1 MKNLDFIADELFN
14 KIRGRFPSITIGND
28 NGEVTNIPKEARF
41 FDFEYKEGNRSLGKV
56 SVSLDEKTISVMYSD
71 DFAEDEDTAT
81 RQHWYAFL
89 KELRQF
95 SRKRL
100 LNFDTR
106 NITKS
111 NLDKRDYKFLAI
123 NRPGEDTMVESKMYG
138 TSRTSYQDV
147 GNARLAIKHSQPV
160 NQVMPAGRTQHIESI
175 YIESSEGERFKYPY
189 RHLNG
194 ARAMA
199 RHVGEGGKPF
209 DDFGSHITSLSEEL
223 SKLKKFKTYMGRSS
237 VMAEGLNDYLDAV
250 NERITTVKS
259 AIHGL
264 QRETYY
270 KEAIAGFTVPVM
282 EEVPSDVAENWI
294 DQLTIRQFNEELKDV
309 FPYIYRLVS
318 EHTKAKELGPDDL
331 LGEGPTWDKFKSGV
345 GQAASAVGDAV
356 FGSKEEEDA
365 KKILAKYIITQTR
378 DKTAAG
384 RVFASCNGNELECLY
399 SYIKEKR
406 LPETPEVQQIAKKF
420 SLKGNANMQVD
431 SYDQDKSYGVKSTL
445 ERIKGAFQD
454 FESWAEDLEA
464 GALASGDDTEEGN
477 AFAHAVQQA
486 KMQGK
491 KKGDKVPHPNG
502 DDQITLEKEI
512 PVTEF
517 VLSLYDRNTGTF
529 PKGETAVLTA
539 IEKDYGESF
548 IEPAKQFIE
557 RINQTFEQFQMQQSP
572 QQLDPDFQRMK
583 ELAGLR

>member
-1 MKNLDFIADELFN
+1 MKNLNFIADELFN
-14 KIRGRFPSITIGND
+14 KIRGRFPSITIGNEK
-28 NGEVTNIPKEARF
+28 GEVTNVPEEARF
-41 FDFEYKEGNRSLGKV
+41 FDFDYLEGDKSLGKV
-56 SVSLDEKTISVMYSD
+56 SISLDEQTISVMYSN
-71 DFAEDEDTAT
+71 DFVENEDTTT
-81 RQHWYAFL
+81 RQHWYEFL

-111 NLDKRDYKFLAI
+111 NLNKRDYKFLAQ

-147 GNARLAIKHSQPV
+147 GNARLAIKHSQPI
-160 NQVMPAGRTQHIESI
+160 NQIMPAGRTQHIETI
-175 YIESSEGERFKYPY
+175 YIESSDGERFKYPY

-199 RHVGEGGKPF
+199 RHVSEGGKPF

-237 VMAEGLNDYLDAV
+237 VMAEGLNDYLEAV
-250 NERITTVKS
+250 NERIDIVKNT
-259 AIHGL
+259 IRGL
-264 QRETYY
+264 QRESFY
-270 KEAIAGFTVPVM
+270 KEAFGSFEVPVM
-282 EEVPSDVAENWI
+282 EEVPEDVAENWV

-318 EHTKAKELGPDDL
+318 EHTKAKELGPEDL
-331 LGEGPTWDKFKSGV
+331 LGEASAPYFVTMVGGKPHIKVDATNNMPIMPTDKWTEITPDV
-345 GQAASAVGDAV
+345 ERRAASQGFRKDQAQINGQKIDVLMSGEKAFV
-356 FGSKEEEDA
+356 SK
-365 KKILAKYIITQTR
+365 
-378 DKTAAG
+378 G
-384 RVFASCNGNELECLY
+384 V
-399 SYIKEKR
+399 
-406 LPETPEVQQIAKKF
+406 
-420 SLKGNANMQVD
+420 
-431 SYDQDKSYGVKSTL
+431 YDQLTGKAPTTTTPQTPKTSSGGILD
-445 ERIKGAFQD
+445 RIKGAFED
-454 FESWAEDLEA
+454 FEDWAEELEA
-464 GALASGDDTEEGN
+464 GALASGNDAEEGN
-477 AFAHAVQQA
+477 AYAHAVQQA

-502 DDQITLEKEI
+502 KEEITLEKKV

-517 VLSLYDRNTGTF
+517 ILSLYDRNTGSF

-539 IEKDYGESF
+539 IEKDYGEQF

-572 QQLDPDFQRMK
+572 QQQFDPEFQRMK

>member
-1 MKNLDFIADELFN
+1 
-14 KIRGRFPSITIGND
+14 
-28 NGEVTNIPKEARF
+28 
-41 FDFEYKEGNRSLGKV
+41 
-56 SVSLDEKTISVMYSD
+56 
-71 DFAEDEDTAT
+71 
-81 RQHWYAFL
+81 
-89 KELRQF
+89 
-95 SRKRL
+95 
-100 LNFDTR
+100 
-106 NITKS
+106 
-111 NLDKRDYKFLAI
+111 
-123 NRPGEDTMVESKMYG
+123 MVESKMYG

-147 GNARLAIKHSQPV
+147 GNARLAIKHSQPI

-175 YIESSEGERFKYPY
+175 YIESGEGERFKYPY

-237 VMAEGLNDYLDAV
+237 VMAEGLTDYLDAV

-331 LGEGPTWDKFKSGV
+331 LGEGPTLDKFTSGIKT
-345 GQAASAVGDAV
+345 AAGAVGDAV
-356 FGSKEEEDA
+356 FGSKEEADA
-365 KKILAKYIITQTR
+365 EKILSKYIITQTR
-378 DKTAAG
+378 DQTAAG
-384 RVFASCNGNELECLY
+384 RVLAVCNGNELECLF
-399 SYIKEKR
+399 SYVKEKR
-406 LPETPEVQQIAKKF
+406 LPITPEIQQIAKKF
-420 SLKGNANMQVD
+420 NLKGTANMQVD
-431 SYDQDKSYGVKSTL
+431 SIDQDKGKGNDVKSTL

-464 GALASGDDTEEGN
+464 GALSSGDDTEEGN
-477 AFAHAVQQA
+477 AYAHAVQQA

-491 KKGDKVPHPNG
+491 KKGDKVPHPDG
-502 DDQITLEKEI
+502 DEEITLEKKV

-557 RINQTFEQFQMQQSP
+557 RINQTFEQFQMEQSP
-572 QQLDPDFQRMK
+572 QQFDPEFQRMK

>member
-41 FDFEYKEGNRSLGKV
+41 FDFEYKEGNKSLGKV

-71 DFAEDEDTAT
+71 DFAENEDTAT
-81 RQHWYAFL
+81 RQNWYAFL

-123 NRPGEDTMVESKMYG
+123 NRSGEDTMVESKMYG

-147 GNARLAIKHSQPV
+147 GNARLAIKHNQPV
-160 NQVMPAGRTQHIESI
+160 NQMMPAGRTQHIESI
-175 YIESSEGERFKYPY
+175 YIESAEGERFKYPY

-250 NERITTVKS
+250 NERIDTVKS

-270 KEAIAGFTVPVM
+270 KEAIAGFIVPVM
-282 EEVPSDVAENWI
+282 EEVPTDVAENWI

-318 EHTKAKELGPDDL
+318 EHTRAKELGPEDL
-331 LGEGPTWDKFKSGV
+331 LGEGTAPYYVDTSSGKPTVKVDG
-345 GQAASAVGDAV
+345 ASTVPLMV
-356 FGSKEEEDA
+356 S
-365 KKILAKYIITQTR
+365 
-378 DKTAAG
+378 
-384 RVFASCNGNELECLY
+384 
-399 SYIKEKR
+399 
-406 LPETPEVQQIAKKF
+406 KKF
-420 SLKGNANMQVD
+420 TDITPDVAKRANSQGFMSVEVSVGGKKFPALLSGEKAFVSQSVFDQITGSAPTTTDTAKSKSPIGNMLDRVKG
-431 SYDQDKSYGVKSTL
+431 SFK
-445 ERIKGAFQD
+445 EFQN
-454 FESWAEDLEA
+454 WAEDLEA
-464 GALASGDDTEEGN
+464 GALASGDNADEGN
-477 AFAHAVQQA
+477 AYAHAVQQA

-502 DDQITLEKEI
+502 DDQITLEQEI

>member
-28 NGEVTNIPKEARF
+28 NGEVTNIPKQARF
-41 FDFEYKEGNRSLGKV
+41 FDFEYKEGNKSLGKV

-71 DFAEDEDTAT
+71 DFAENEDTAT
-81 RQHWYAFL
+81 RQNWYAFL

-123 NRPGEDTMVESKMYG
+123 NRSGEDTMVESKMYG

-147 GNARLAIKHSQPV
+147 GNARLAIKHNQPV
-160 NQVMPAGRTQHIESI
+160 NQMMPAGRTQHIESI
-175 YIESSEGERFKYPY
+175 YIESAEGERFKYPY

-250 NERITTVKS
+250 NERIDTVKS

-282 EEVPSDVAENWI
+282 EEVPTDVAENWI

-318 EHTKAKELGPDDL
+318 EHTRAKELGPEDL
-331 LGEGPTWDKFKSGV
+331 LGEGTAPYYVDTSSGKPTVKVDG
-345 GQAASAVGDAV
+345 ASTVPLMV
-356 FGSKEEEDA
+356 S
-365 KKILAKYIITQTR
+365 
-378 DKTAAG
+378 
-384 RVFASCNGNELECLY
+384 
-399 SYIKEKR
+399 
-406 LPETPEVQQIAKKF
+406 KKF
-420 SLKGNANMQVD
+420 TDITPDVAKRANSQGFMSVEVSVGGKKFPALLSGEKAFVSQSVFDQITGSAPTTTDTAKSKSPIGNMLDRVKG
-431 SYDQDKSYGVKSTL
+431 SFK
-445 ERIKGAFQD
+445 EFQN
-454 FESWAEDLEA
+454 WAEDLEA
-464 GALASGDDTEEGN
+464 GALASGDNADEGN
-477 AFAHAVQQA
+477 AYAHAVQQA

-502 DDQITLEKEI
+502 DDQITLEQEI

>member
-28 NGEVTNIPKEARF
+28 KGEVTNVPKEARF
-41 FDFEYKEGNRSLGKV
+41 FDFEYKEQDRSLGKV

-71 DFAEDEDTAT
+71 DFAENEDTAT

-111 NLDKRDYKFLAI
+111 NLDKRDYKFLAT
-123 NRPGEDTMVESKMYG
+123 NRPGDETMVESKMYG

-147 GNARLAIKHSQPV
+147 GNARLAIKHSQPI

-209 DDFGSHITSLSEEL
+209 DDFGSHITGLSEEL
-223 SKLKKFKTYMGRSS
+223 AKLKKFKTYMGRSS
-237 VMAEGLNDYLDAV
+237 VMAEGLSGYLDAV
-250 NERITTVKS
+250 HERIDTVKS

-264 QRETYY
+264 QREAYY
-270 KEAIAGFTVPVM
+270 KEAIASFEVPVM

-318 EHTKAKELGPDDL
+318 EHTKAKELGPEDIL
-331 LGEGPTWDKFKSGV
+331 EGPWDDFKAGAKQM
-345 GQAASAVGDAV
+345 GRAAKDAV
-356 FGSKEEEDA
+356 LGNPAEEKA
-365 KKILAKYIITQTR
+365 KSDFEKQMAGVIAQKTG

-384 RVFASCNGNELECLY
+384 RVYAACLGDTLDCLY
-399 SYIKEKR
+399 SYMVSKR
-406 LPETPEVQQIAKKF
+406 ISDPKIDATAKQFGLTGK
-420 SLKGNANMQVD
+420 ANMNVE
-431 SYDQDKSYGVKSTL
+431 SGFS
-445 ERIKGAFQD
+445 E
-454 FESWAEDLEA
+454 FEDWAEDLEA
-464 GALASGDDTEEGN
+464 GALASGDDAEEGN
-477 AFAHAVQQA
+477 AYAHAVQQA

-491 KKGDKVPHPNG
+491 KKGDKIPHPNG
-502 DDQITLEKEI
+502 DDKITLEKKV

-557 RINQTFEQFQMQQSP
+557 RINQTFEQFQMEQSP
-572 QQLDPDFQRMK
+572 QQFDPEFQRMR

>member
-28 NGEVTNIPKEARF
+28 NGEVTNIPKQARF
-41 FDFEYKEGNRSLGKV
+41 FDFEYKEGNKSLGKV

-71 DFAEDEDTAT
+71 DFAENEDTAT
-81 RQHWYAFL
+81 RQNWYAFL

-123 NRPGEDTMVESKMYG
+123 NRSGEDTMVESKMYG

-147 GNARLAIKHSQPV
+147 GNARLAIKHNQPV
-160 NQVMPAGRTQHIESI
+160 NQMMPAGRTQHIESI
-175 YIESSEGERFKYPY
+175 YIESAEGERFKYPY

-250 NERITTVKS
+250 NERIDTVKS
-259 AIHGL
+259 SIHGL

-282 EEVPSDVAENWI
+282 EEVPTDVAENWI

-318 EHTKAKELGPDDL
+318 EHTRAKELGPEDL
-331 LGEGPTWDKFKSGV
+331 LGEGTAPYYVDTSSGKPTVKVDG
-345 GQAASAVGDAV
+345 ASTVPLMV
-356 FGSKEEEDA
+356 S
-365 KKILAKYIITQTR
+365 
-378 DKTAAG
+378 
-384 RVFASCNGNELECLY
+384 
-399 SYIKEKR
+399 
-406 LPETPEVQQIAKKF
+406 KKF
-420 SLKGNANMQVD
+420 TDITPDVAKRANSQGFMSVEVSVGGKKFPALLSGEKAFVSQSVFDQITGSAPTTTDTAKSKSPIGNMLDRVKG
-431 SYDQDKSYGVKSTL
+431 SFK
-445 ERIKGAFQD
+445 EFQN
-454 FESWAEDLEA
+454 WAEDLEA
-464 GALASGDDTEEGN
+464 GALASGDNADEGN
-477 AFAHAVQQA
+477 AYAHAVQQA

-491 KKGDKVPHPNG
+491 KKGDKVPHPDG
-502 DDQITLEKEI
+502 DDQITLEQEI

>member
-28 NGEVTNIPKEARF
+28 NGEVTNIPKQARF
-41 FDFEYKEGNRSLGKV
+41 FDFEYKEGNKSLGKV

-71 DFAEDEDTAT
+71 DFAENEDTAT
-81 RQHWYAFL
+81 RQNWYAFL

-123 NRPGEDTMVESKMYG
+123 NRSGEDTMVESKMYG

-147 GNARLAIKHSQPV
+147 GNARLAIKHNQPV
-160 NQVMPAGRTQHIESI
+160 NQMMPAGRTQHIESI
-175 YIESSEGERFKYPY
+175 YIESAEGERFKYPY

-250 NERITTVKS
+250 NERIDTVKS
-259 AIHGL
+259 SIHGL

-282 EEVPSDVAENWI
+282 EEVPTDVAENWI

-318 EHTKAKELGPDDL
+318 EHTRAKELGPEDM
-331 LGEGPTWDKFKSGV
+331 LGEGTAPYYVDTSSGKPTVKVDG
-345 GQAASAVGDAV
+345 ASTVPLMV
-356 FGSKEEEDA
+356 S
-365 KKILAKYIITQTR
+365 
-378 DKTAAG
+378 
-384 RVFASCNGNELECLY
+384 
-399 SYIKEKR
+399 
-406 LPETPEVQQIAKKF
+406 KKF
-420 SLKGNANMQVD
+420 TDITPDVAKRANSQGFMSVEVSVGGKKFPALLSGEKAFVSQSVFDQITGSAPTTTDTAKSKSPIGNMLDRVKG
-431 SYDQDKSYGVKSTL
+431 SFK
-445 ERIKGAFQD
+445 EFQN
-454 FESWAEDLEA
+454 WAEDLEA
-464 GALASGDDTEEGN
+464 GALASGDNADEGN
-477 AFAHAVQQA
+477 AYAHAVQQA

-491 KKGDKVPHPNG
+491 KNGDKVPHPNG
-502 DDQITLEKEI
+502 DDQITLEQEI